1 MAVVRTIPSERYING
16 KILKTSEIST
26 VSEVS
31 YKTNGEACIIVRGV
45 KESEILLDSKTT
57 DHVVIK
63 ALTKVLV
70 KSDVG
75 LIDEDYDEILLDKFA
90 CVEFRFVLNNW
101 YILSSDGLK
110 QS

>member
-1 MAVVRTIPSERYING
+1 MAVVRTIPSERIING
-16 KILKTSEIST
+16 KILKTSEVST
-26 VSEVS
+26 VSEPS
-31 YKTNGEACIIVRGV
+31 YKTNGESCIVVRGV
-45 KESEILLDSKTT
+45 KEAEILLDSRST

-63 ALTKVLV
+63 ALTRVLV

-75 LIDEDYDEILLDKFA
+75 LIDEDYDEILLDKYA
-90 CVEFRFVLNNW
+90 CVEFRFVINNW